1 MKKAVKHKVSL
12 AGDGFDFISYKD
24 KDIKTEVFRDGS
36 GYLNVDSINI
46 HLSDGTHRDR
56 IRELER
62 IARETNK
69 ALKIL
74 NQIGDPKIYFPVIL
88 K

>member
-1 MKKAVKHKVSL
+1 MKRSVKHEV
-12 AGDGFDFISYKD
+12 GCTGFDFISYKD
-24 KDIKTEVFRDGS
+24 KNIEMEVFRDGS